1 MNKKFNISMLAVA
14 AGLTLSGVT
23 SCSDPDDAVTSA
35 QFERIFSP
43 IEVKASAYQSNGVKL
58 TWEDVRVPAES
69 YYVELFADDPNKSF
83 SGNPSKSFTITNADG
98 DAIEHSYTL
107 KSGLEGSTDYSVRM
121 KARRGTNESTWTTL
135 VFKTGTE
142 QLLDIDPD
150 YTISGESAQVT
161 MSWPKGISVDKLTVE
176 KSGETIQDITL
187 SDTEKTNGI
196 CTITGLNANT
206 SYTFYLFNGEKQRGK
221 LNFKLANYIEVNDAS
236 TMQGAIDA
244 ATDGD
249 IIMLTND
256 IDFTAIET
264 SSLKVN
270 KSLIFKTNC
279 GATLKGVYF
288 QINEG
293 ASTLEFTKIKFDGRG
308 GTGDQAFNYKE
319 KGNYEKL
326 YIHDCEVTGYTKG
339 ILYINVAAYI
349 KDITFSNCLIHEVC
363 YAGDDGSGNPG
374 GDMFDSRAG
383 GFDALNITNS
393 TIYNCAL
400 KRDFIRMDDAS
411 SAVSCLAAVTVDHCT
426 LYNVGSGNAN
436 YRLLYLRFANNST
449 TWTNNLI
456 AGTNNKRGY
465 SNQSAT
471 NEPIFKNNIYYN
483 TVNLISAGETADPTI
498 VFFDKDGR
506 EITSNPFKDADNAD
520 FTVID
525 ATVNDKEAGDTRW
538 IQY

>member
-1 MNKKFNISMLAVA
+1 MNKKINKIMLVMA
-14 AGLTLSGVT
+14 AGLTLAGMT

-35 QFERIFSP
+35 QFDRIFSP
-43 IEVKASAYQSNGVKL
+43 IEVKATAYQSNGVKL

-69 YYVELFADDPNKSF
+69 YYVELFADDAKKAF
-83 SGNPSKSFTITNADG
+83 SGAPSKTFTITNTDG

-121 KARRGTNESTWTTL
+121 KAIKGGKESTWTTL

-142 QLLDIDPD
+142 QLFDTDPD
-150 YTISGESAQVT
+150 YTITASDAQVT
-161 MSWPKGISVDKLTVE
+161 MSWPAGIAVDKVTVN
-176 KSGETIQDITL
+176 KGEEILQEITL
-187 SDTEKTNGI
+187 SDTQKSSGE
-196 CTITGLNANT
+196 CTISGLNANS

-221 LNFKLANYIEVNDAS
+221 LSFKLTNYVEVNDAS
-236 TMQGAIDA
+236 TMQSIIDTA
-244 ATDGD
+244 VDGD
-249 IIMLTND
+249 IIMLTSD

-264 SSLKVN
+264 TALKVN

-279 GATLKGVYF
+279 DATLKGVYF

-293 ASTLEFTKIKFDGRG
+293 ASNLEFTKIKFDGTG
-308 GTGDQAFNYKE
+308 GSGDQAFNFKE
-319 KGNYEKL
+319 KGTYEKL
-326 YIHDCEVTGYTKG
+326 NIHDCEISGFVKG
-339 ILYINVAAYI
+339 ILYINVAAYV
-349 KDITFSNCLIHEVC
+349 KDITFNNCLIHEVC
-363 YAGDDGSGNPG
+363 YSGADGSGNPG

-411 SAVSCLAAVTVDHCT
+411 SAVPCLAAITVNHCT
-426 LYNVGSGNAN
+426 LYNVGSANAN
-436 YRLLYLRFANNST
+436 YRLLYVRFAGNST

-456 AGTNNKRGY
+456 AGTNYKRGY

-471 NEPIFKNNIYYN
+471 NEPIFRNNIYYN
-483 TVNLISAGETADPTI
+483 TVNLVSAGETADATI

-506 EITSNPFKDADNAD
+506 EVSANPFKDAANAD
-520 FTVID
+520 FTIID
-525 ATVNDKEAGDTRW
+525 PVVNDKEAGDTRW